1 MAEQERSA
9 DVWAYAQGYYDQA
22 IADDLKML
30 AERVPDVASRWLAF
44 RRAVFPDHAPTA
56 LSPRLKELIVTAVE
70 VALCK
75 TNPPPTFHAR
85 KAVDAGA
92 TVEEVAQALSVA
104 VLLAGMMT
112 YRESGRFALKA
123 ALERSEELKAPQ
135 R

>member
-30 AERVPDVASRWLAF
+30 AQRVPDVANRWLAF
-44 RRAVFPDHAPTA
+44 RRAVFPDQAPAA

-85 KAVDAGA
+85 KAIEAGA
-92 TVEEVAQALSVA
+92 TVEEVAQALSIA